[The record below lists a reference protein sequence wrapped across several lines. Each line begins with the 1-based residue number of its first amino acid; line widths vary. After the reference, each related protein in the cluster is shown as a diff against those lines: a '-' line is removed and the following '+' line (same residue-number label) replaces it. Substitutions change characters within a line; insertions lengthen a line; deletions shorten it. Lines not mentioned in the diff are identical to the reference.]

1 MARLLIMAK
10 VPIPGTDKTRLGLPA
25 QDGARLQEALIKDTV
40 SKARPLGPTTVAGAP
55 PERLDPIRRLLPEDA
70 ALIPESGGDL
80 GGRMQAA
87 AAALFERSF
96 EPVLILGTDSPTLPA
111 ARIEEAARAL
121 DAHDAVIVPSTDGGY
136 VVLGLGSMHEV
147 LFSGVAWSTESVHRQ
162 TLERAREA
170 GI

>member
-1 MARLLIMAK
+1 LAWVLIMAK
-10 VPIPGTDKTRLGLPA
+10 APIPGTVKTRLGLPP

-96 EPVLILGTDSPTLPA
+96 EPVLIS
-111 ARIEEAARAL
+111 ARTPRRSRR
-121 DAHDAVIVPSTDGGY
+121 DASGRRPGPSTPTTP
-136 VVLGLGSMHEV
+136 LS
-147 LFSGVAWSTESVHRQ
+147 S
-162 TLERAREA
+162 RAPMA
-170 GI
+170 AT